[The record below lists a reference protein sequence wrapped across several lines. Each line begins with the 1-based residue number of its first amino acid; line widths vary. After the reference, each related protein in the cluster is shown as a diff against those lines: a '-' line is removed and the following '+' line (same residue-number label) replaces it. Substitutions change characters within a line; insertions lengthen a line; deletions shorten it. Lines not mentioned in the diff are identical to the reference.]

1 MKKLLKT
8 LGYLLGMAAFGAAVA
23 VVSTV
28 VKTIIRYYWG
38 TL

>member
-8 LGYLLGMAAFGAAVA
+8 VGYLLGMAAFGAAVA
-23 VVSTV
+23 VVSII
-28 VKTIIRYYWG
+28 VKTVIRYYWG